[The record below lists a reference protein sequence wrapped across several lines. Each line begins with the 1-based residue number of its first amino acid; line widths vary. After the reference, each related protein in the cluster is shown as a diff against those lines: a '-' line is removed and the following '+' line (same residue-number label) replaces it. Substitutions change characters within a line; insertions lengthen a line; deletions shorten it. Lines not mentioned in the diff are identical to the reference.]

1 MSIEMDQDITRPPQ
15 EIPAAY
21 LHLVDTRSNNQSQQL
36 YPVYE
41 RQIFKI
47 GRDIRSNTLTID
59 DNLEMTVSRN
69 HCEVYVV
76 VYEPTINHIYV
87 RDRKSS
93 NGTLVNG
100 KAIGSGPDISP
111 GYLLQHGDVIEI
123 RPY

>member
-1 MSIEMDQDITRPPQ
+1 MAAVNLTPRTTSPVRTADLQDWSGYSFQ
-15 EIPAAY
+15 VSKKIP
-21 LHLVDTRSNNQSQQL
+21 N
-36 YPVYE
+36 
-41 RQIFKI
+41 
-47 GRDIRSNTLTID
+47 DILALTKNHSTLAID
-59 DNLEMTVSRN
+59 DDLEMMVSRN

-76 VYEPTINHIYV
+76 VYEPTVNHIYV

-100 KAIGSGPDISP
+100 KTIGSGPDISP